1 MEFKGQYLTY
11 QEYLTLG
18 GTLDEMPFNLLEY
31 NARKEI
37 DSRTQKRFIGI
48 GNEYEEVKL
57 CVYNLIPAIKSYEE
71 YTTQN
76 KAISS
81 ESTDGYSVSYGTPQ
95 TTYIMAKNNELDN
108 IIYKY
113 LYGVIVNGKHALFI
127 GQDKPKDEELS
138 TC

>member
-57 CVYNLIPAIKSYEE
+57 CVYNLIPAIQSYD
-71 YTTQN
+71 TTQN
-76 KAISS
+76 KTISS
-81 ESTDGYSVSYGTPQ
+81 ENIDGYSISYGTPQ
-95 TTYIMAKNNELDN
+95 KSFTEAKNSELDD

-113 LYGVIVNGKHALFI
+113 LYGVVVNGEHALFI
-127 GQDKPKDEELS
+127 GQDKTKNEELS

>member
-57 CVYNLIPAIKSYEE
+57 CVYNLIPAIQSYD
-71 YTTQN
+71 TTQN
-76 KAISS
+76 KTISS
-81 ESTDGYSVSYGTPQ
+81 ENIDGYSISYGTPQ
-95 TTYIMAKNNELDN
+95 KSFTEAKNSELDDV
-108 IIYKY
+108 IYKY
-113 LYGVIVNGKHALFI
+113 LYGVVVNGEHALFI
-127 GQDKPKDEELS
+127 GQDKPKNEELS